1 MLLKKEP
8 AYRKAE
14 KEDFPLIREFIRR
27 NYKDR
32 WEFEE
37 AHTEKRLT
45 RLLFYTYMIS
55 RDSITVATYRDQ
67 VVGVLITGKGSK
79 VRFAPVF
86 RLKKGYHFLRLK
98 LTREG
103 RKNLEHFNK
112 LQDMKKQ
119 LTISSEN
126 SASPNIL
133 FLYVSKDYRRNGIG
147 TGLLKQISAEKKYR
161 LFYIYGPAGSQSV
174 YGKPWF
180 HKEKRGFPDAGAEQK
195 TLPGK
200 RSSLSEENPLRNAFM
215 NYTGENMI

>member
-112 LQDMKKQ
+112 LQDMKNESDNRGLLRIR
-119 LTISSEN
+119 LTSLFFLHLYIFFLFRIKTRKGNASTYQIARTAIPAAIKN
-126 SASPNIL
+126 PNTAPIRIPSASTLVVPDKSI
-133 FLYVSKDYRRNGIG
+133 FIEIMITIYGIPIG
-147 TGLLKQISAEKKYR
+147 TPY
-161 LFYIYGPAGSQSV
+161 
-174 YGKPWF
+174 
-180 HKEKRGFPDAGAEQK
+180 
-195 TLPGK
+195 T
-200 RSSLSEENPLRNAFM
+200 SLN
-215 NYTGENMI
+215 

>member
-79 VRFAPVF
+79 VRFAAGF
-86 RLKKGYHFLRLK
+86 
-98 LTREG
+98 
-103 RKNLEHFNK
+103 
-112 LQDMKKQ
+112 
-119 LTISSEN
+119 SSEKRLSFPAPETYQRRPQESGTFQQTSGYEKTIDHFQRKLRFPKYPLSLCEQRLSQKRN
-126 SASPNIL
+126 RYRAS
-133 FLYVSKDYRRNGIG
+133 
-147 TGLLKQISAEKKYR
+147 
-161 LFYIYGPAGSQSV
+161 
-174 YGKPWF
+174 
-180 HKEKRGFPDAGAEQK
+180 
-195 TLPGK
+195 
-200 RSSLSEENPLRNAFM
+200 
-215 NYTGENMI
+215 

>member
-37 AHTEKRLT
+37 THTEKRLT

-55 RDSITVATYRDQ
+55 RDKVTVATYRDQ
-67 VVGVLITGKGSK
+67 VVGVLITEKGSHGH
-79 VRFAPVF
+79 FAPFF

-119 LTISSEN
+119 LTVSQEN
-126 SASPNIL
+126 PAHENIL

-147 TGLLKQISAEKKYR
+147 TGLLKQISTEKDSDCS
-161 LFYIYGPAGSQSV
+161 IYMDQLD
-174 YGKPWF
+174 
-180 HKEKRGFPDAGAEQK
+180 HR
-195 TLPGK
+195 
-200 RSSLSEENPLRNAFM
+200 AFM
-215 NYTGENMI
+215 ESHGFVKKNEVSQMRELNKKRFRESVALYQKEPHCEVHS

>member
-8 AYRKAE
+8 AYRKTE

-55 RDSITVATYRDQ
+55 RDKVTVATYRDQ
-67 VVGVLITGKGSK
+67 VVGVLITGKGSHGH
-79 VRFAPVF
+79 FAPFF

-119 LTISSEN
+119 LTVSQEN
-126 SASPNIL
+126 PAPENIL
-133 FLYVSKDYRRNGIG
+133 FLYVSKDYRREGIG
-147 TGLLKQISAEKKYR
+147 
-161 LFYIYGPAGSQSV
+161 LFHIYGPAGSQSF
-174 YGKPWF
+174 YGKSWF
-180 HKEKRGFPDAGAEQK
+180 RKEKRGFSDAGAEQK
-195 TLPGK
+195 TLSGK
-200 RSSLSEENPLRNAFM
+200 RSSLSKGTTLRSTFM
-215 NYTGENMI
+215 NYTGEHRI

>member
-27 NYKDR
+27 NYRDR

-45 RLLFYTYMIS
+45 RFLFYTYMIS

-67 VVGVLITGKGSK
+67 VVGVLITSHKSHGH
-79 VRFAPVF
+79 FAPVF
-86 RLKKGYHFLRLK
+86 RLKKSYHFLRLK

-119 LTISSEN
+119 LTVSDP
-126 SASPNIL
+126 AQRNIL

-147 TGLLKQISAEKKYR
+147 TGLLKQISTEQDFDCSIYMDQLDNRTFIENHGFVKKNEV
-161 LFYIYGPAGSQSV
+161 SQMRELNKKRFRESV
-174 YGKPWF
+174 ALYQ
-180 HKEKRGFPDAGAEQK
+180 KEPHCEAH
-195 TLPGK
+195 
-200 RSSLSEENPLRNAFM
+200 S
-215 NYTGENMI
+215 

>member
-8 AYRKAE
+8 AYRKTE

-55 RDSITVATYRDQ
+55 RDKVTVATYRDQ
-67 VVGVLITGKGSK
+67 VVGVLITGKGSHGH
-79 VRFAPVF
+79 FAPFF

-103 RKNLEHFNK
+103 R
-112 LQDMKKQ
+112 
-119 LTISSEN
+119 
-126 SASPNIL
+126 
-133 FLYVSKDYRRNGIG
+133 
-147 TGLLKQISAEKKYR
+147 
-161 LFYIYGPAGSQSV
+161 
-174 YGKPWF
+174 
-180 HKEKRGFPDAGAEQK
+180 
-195 TLPGK
+195 
-200 RSSLSEENPLRNAFM
+200 
-215 NYTGENMI
+215 

>member
-86 RLKKGYHFLRLK
+86 CLKKAI
-98 LTREG
+98 
-103 RKNLEHFNK
+103 
-112 LQDMKKQ
+112 
-119 LTISSEN
+119 ISC
-126 SASPNIL
+126 A
-133 FLYVSKDYRRNGIG
+133 
-147 TGLLKQISAEKKYR
+147 
-161 LFYIYGPAGSQSV
+161 
-174 YGKPWF
+174 
-180 HKEKRGFPDAGAEQK
+180 
-195 TLPGK
+195 
-200 RSSLSEENPLRNAFM
+200 
-215 NYTGENMI
+215 

>member
-14 KEDFPLIREFIRR
+14 KEDFPLIRELSGEI
-27 NYKDR
+27 NKDR

-86 RLKKGYHFLRLK
+86 RLKKAIIPAPETYQRRPQESGTFQQTSGY
-98 LTREG
+98 
-103 RKNLEHFNK
+103 
-112 LQDMKKQ
+112 
-119 LTISSEN
+119 
-126 SASPNIL
+126 
-133 FLYVSKDYRRNGIG
+133 
-147 TGLLKQISAEKKYR
+147 EK
-161 LFYIYGPAGSQSV
+161 
-174 YGKPWF
+174 
-180 HKEKRGFPDAGAEQK
+180 
-195 TLPGK
+195 T
-200 RSSLSEENPLRNAFM
+200 N
-215 NYTGENMI
+215 